1 MLLRARDEGG
11 RLCNGRST
19 AASRWRPRGVLGGV
33 ACLHQASGAAWVAAG
48 TFQATCGGHRNAR
61 GGPGATQSG
70 GRRGDA
76 PATAETEG
84 QAGGGRQGPK
94 RNFQNFRDL
103 NVNKQ

>member
-1 MLLRARDEGG
+1 M
-11 RLCNGRST
+11 
-19 AASRWRPRGVLGGV
+19 AAVGAVLGGV
-33 ACLHQASGAAWVAAG
+33 ACMHQASGAAWVAAG
-48 TFQATCGGHRNAR
+48 TFQATCGGQRNAR

-70 GRRGDA
+70 GRHGDA